1 MSQKTSNQESRLSP
15 YSGISDATVEVIK
28 KQVKHDGFF
37 RLEEYH
43 LRHRLFCGEMSD
55 VFTRELFERGH
66 AAALLPYDPVQD
78 RVVFIEQF
86 RIGALEAT
94 EGAWLLEFVA
104 GVIDEGETAD
114 QVVRRESTEE
124 AGCEILALEQICRYF
139 VSPGGTSETVELFC
153 GKVDATGV
161 NGIHGLSEEHEDIRV
176 FSVPYD
182 EAVQMLN
189 QGHIN
194 SAIPIM
200 AMQWLMM
207 NRERLRELWK

>member
-1 MSQKTSNQESRLSP
+1 MHR
-15 YSGISDATVEVIK
+15 YSGTSDTTVEIVD
-28 KQVKHDGFF
+28 KQVKYDGFF

-43 LRHRLFCGEMSD
+43 LRHRLFRGEMSD
-55 VFTRELFERGH
+55 VLSRELFERGH
-66 AAALLPYDPVQD
+66 AAAVLPYDPIQD

-86 RIGALEAT
+86 RIGALEAA

-104 GVIDEGETAD
+104 GVIDEGETAE
-114 QVVRRESTEE
+114 QVVRRESIEE
-124 AGCEILALEQICRYF
+124 AGCEILALEPVYRYF
-139 VSPGGTSETVELFC
+139 VSPGGTSETIELFC

-161 NGIHGLSEEHEDIRV
+161 SGIHGLPEEHEDIRV

-182 EAVQMLN
+182 EAVQMLK

-194 SAIPIM
+194 SASPIM

-207 NRERLRELWK
+207 NRERLRDIWK